1 MQISKLSILSAVLPL
16 FLSATEP
23 VLYMPMDGSADILG
37 KDGKKLS
44 AGIVHGEAG
53 YQPGVIGQAL
63 DVKRHAYDQVTA
75 ATFTRL
81 PELDTGDGTIS
92 FWFKP
97 HWKESDPEAYPIITG
112 RDDAWKFRFYL
123 LKLKDGT
130 IELSVCVPGQ
140 LQILKKNLFKQE
152 EWHHVAFT
160 WSRDKN
166 EARLYINGKMVGNR
180 IRPGAYQQLPLQ
192 KFNIFCGKENT
203 DRFKAEVGNG
213 LYDEI
218 KYFDRALDDAEIFK
232 LASGGKEE
240 KKVSLSLNPAW
251 KEGNRLAFAFL
262 YSEARLAS
270 PRQLLVLNGTEAK
283 KKISLSA
290 LGASGRIALIVESGG
305 KTQTVESC
313 YTLPLNVPH
322 KITLE
327 QNGKTLKFLLDDA
340 LQGCFAMPEPFGE
353 IVSAEGV
360 EGMVLSAPE
369 SIPAAEETKR
379 LADTTVHPVEQPL
392 WDLSDAQ
399 RTVDGVRRGV
409 CLNGYWRVIPVNDY
423 SYAPPPQESGD
434 TCAFRAVSVRRSFR
448 STATGTGNWPP
459 RTGSGTTAS

>member
-1 MQISKLSILSAVLPL
+1 MQISRLFILSAALPL

-23 VLYMPMDGSADILG
+23 VFYMPMDGSADILG
-37 KDGKKLS
+37 RDGKKMS
-44 AGIVHGEAG
+44 AGVVHGAAG
-53 YQPGVIGQAL
+53 YQPGIIGQAL

-97 HWKESDPEAYPIITG
+97 HWKETDPEAYPIITG

-123 LKLKDGT
+123 LKLKNGT

-140 LQILKKNLFKQE
+140 VQILKKNLFKQE

-180 IRPGAYQQLPLQ
+180 IRPGAYQQLPLR

-251 KEGNRLAFAFL
+251 KEGNRLAFAFR
-262 YSEARLAS
+262 YPEARL
-270 PRQLLVLNGTEAK
+270 PGPKQLLVLNGTEAK
-283 KKISLSA
+283 KKN
-290 LGASGRIALIVESGG
+290 
-305 KTQTVESC
+305 
-313 YTLPLNVPH
+313 Y
-322 KITLE
+322 
-327 QNGKTLKFLLDDA
+327 
-340 LQGCFAMPEPFGE
+340 
-353 IVSAEGV
+353 
-360 EGMVLSAPE
+360 
-369 SIPAAEETKR
+369 
-379 LADTTVHPVEQPL
+379 
-392 WDLSDAQ
+392 
-399 RTVDGVRRGV
+399 
-409 CLNGYWRVIPVNDY
+409 
-423 SYAPPPQESGD
+423 
-434 TCAFRAVSVRRSFR
+434 SFR
-448 STATGTGNWPP
+448 P
-459 RTGSGTTAS
+459 GSLRPNCFDRGKRRQDADRRILLHAPAQCSA

>member
-37 KDGKKLS
+37 KDGKKAVRRNRSRRGGVS
-44 AGIVHGEAG
+44 AGRDRSGAG
-53 YQPGVIGQAL
+53 CETPCL
-63 DVKRHAYDQVTA
+63 RS
-75 ATFTRL
+75 
-81 PELDTGDGTIS
+81 GDGGHLHPAAGTRYRRRHDLLLVQAALEGDRS
-92 FWFKP
+92 
-97 HWKESDPEAYPIITG
+97 EAYPIITG

-123 LKLKDGT
+123 LKLKNGT

-140 LQILKKNLFKQE
+140 VQILKKNLFKQE

-180 IRPGAYQQLPLQ
+180 IRPGAYQQLPLR

-251 KEGNRLAFAFL
+251 KEGNRLAFAFR
-262 YSEARLAS
+262 YPEARL
-270 PRQLLVLNGTEAK
+270 PGPKQLLVLNGTEAK
-283 KKISLSA
+283 KK
-290 LGASGRIALIVESGG
+290 
-305 KTQTVESC
+305 
-313 YTLPLNVPH
+313 
-322 KITLE
+322 
-327 QNGKTLKFLLDDA
+327 LL
-340 LQGCFAMPEPFGE
+340 FPPWEPP
-353 IVSAEGV
+353 AE
-360 EGMVLSAPE
+360 L
-369 SIPAAEETKR
+369 
-379 LADTTVHPVEQPL
+379 L
-392 WDLSDAQ
+392 
-399 RTVDGVRRGV
+399 
-409 CLNGYWRVIPVNDY
+409 
-423 SYAPPPQESGD
+423 
-434 TCAFRAVSVRRSFR
+434 
-448 STATGTGNWPP
+448 
-459 RTGSGTTAS
+459 